1 MRARVLFFGMLKDIV
16 GMSREDAEFPEGA
29 DLRSV
34 FAAYATRFPP
44 LGNLS
49 RSIVVA
55 RNQEFADPATT
66 LADGDEVAFLPPVSG
81 GRNTDDL
88 EIHEAGHYFA
98 LTRHAI
104 DIRAQIAR
112 LLNGAEGA
120 VVTFEGT
127 VRNHTKGRSTRCL
140 DYECYESMALKMMA
154 QIGLQLA
161 LAHSVQSVAMVH
173 RLGRLLIG
181 ETSVAVI
188 VTAEHR
194 RAAFEASLEGINRL
208 KKAVPIWKKE
218 YFTDGEVWVEGE
230 WDENIPFAG

>member
-16 GMSREDAEFPEGA
+16 GMSREEAEFPEGS

-34 FAAYATRFPP
+34 FAAYASRFPP

-55 RNQEFADPATT
+55 RNQEFADPTT
-66 LADGDEVAFLPPVSG
+66 RLADGDEVAFLPPVSG

-112 LLNGAEGA
+112 LLTGAEGA

-140 DYECYESMALKMMA
+140 DYECYESMALKTMA
-154 QIGLQLA
+154 QIGLPDRPRA
-161 LAHSVQSVAMVH
+161 LGGTNRHGASPGTPADRRDQ
-173 RLGRLLIG
+173 RGGDR
-181 ETSVAVI
+181 
-188 VTAEHR
+188 HR
-194 RAAFEASLEGINRL
+194 RAPARRVRSLPGGHQPSQENRPHLEEGALHRRRSL
-208 KKAVPIWKKE
+208 GGRRV
-218 YFTDGEVWVEGE
+218 G
-230 WDENIPFAG
+230 